1 MQLEKRSRRGRGH
14 GVPSEKSMKPTKKI
28 KEVSWEAQGGGQK
41 AGGGERV

>member
-14 GVPSEKSMKPTKKI
+14 GVPREKSMKPTKKI